1 MIFQNF
7 DTIYCVKVLKNR
19 GPQCDHRGFLQDI
32 YVPINEKKKTLLTNL
47 KHKILSQNITIKLP
61 IFLTGNLKNLA

>member
-7 DTIYCVKVLKNR
+7 YTIYCVKVLKNH

-32 YVPINEKKKTLLTNL
+32 YVPINENFQEPLSMESTLKKKLYL
-47 KHKILSQNITIKLP
+47 HI
-61 IFLTGNLKNLA
+61 